1 MGLRP
6 DLLWRLLNLTRRRGF
21 SRCFGSNLFR
31 HENVP
36 ALTSCATR
44 NRLPAFPGFRKLSR
58 PHLFIEKAGW
68 WSCLHAERGGP
79 GSGKLHRYHG
89 NNSMGAHYGFLIPAA
104 GRFNTSGKLKSGS
117 AYSPAISVALSF
129 SCRCCIAGAG
139 AILTSYQSVG

>member
-68 WSCLHAERGGP
+68 WSCLHAERGDQGP
-79 GSGKLHRYHG
+79 GSFAVILGTTRWVL
-89 NNSMGAHYGFLIPAA
+89 SQIASWWLSLIHQ
-104 GRFNTSGKLKSGS
+104 
-117 AYSPAISVALSF
+117 SPITVS
-129 SCRCCIAGAG
+129 
-139 AILTSYQSVG
+139 